1 MYQLKIEGQA
11 PVTCGSGKS
20 LLVSALA
27 NGIGFPYECA
37 SGGCGVCKFELLE
50 GNVQSMWPDAPGLSS
65 RDREKGNRH
74 LACQCVALSDLRIKV
89 AVQDKYVPT
98 IPISRMEAEVVEVRA
113 LTHDLLSVRL
123 RTDGPANFLPGQFCL
138 VEAEQ
143 LPGVVRAYSMA
154 NLKNP
159 EGIWEFYIK
168 RVPTGRFSP
177 WLFENRK
184 EGARLFLTGPMGTSF
199 FRPGTGRKSLC
210 IGGGAGLSYAAAIAR
225 ASMRETDKPVKLFYG
240 SRTPRDA
247 VRWIDID
254 IDEDK
259 LEVVQA
265 VMEDTDSLWQGP
277 TGFIHQ
283 VVDAALLETLPE
295 YEIYLAG
302 PPPMVDATVRMLL
315 GKGVPRDQIHFD
327 AFF

>member
-11 PVTCGSGKS
+11 PGTCGSDKS

-27 NGIGFPYECA
+27 NGIGLPYECA

-50 GNVQSMWPDAPGLSS
+50 GTVQSMWPDAPGLSS

-74 LACQCVALSDLRIKV
+74 LACQCIALSDLRIKV
-89 AVQDKYVPT
+89 AVQDKYIPA
-98 IPISRMEAEVVEVRA
+98 IPISKMEAEVVAVRA
-113 LTHDLLSVRL
+113 LTHDLLSVKL
-123 RTDGPANFLPGQFCL
+123 RTDVPANFLPGQFCL
-138 VEAEQ
+138 IEAEQ

-154 NLKNP
+154 NSMNP
-159 EGIWEFYIK
+159 DGFWEFYIK

-184 EGARLFLTGPMGTSF
+184 VGARLFLTGPMGTSF

-225 ASMRETDKPVKLFYG
+225 ASIRETDKPVKLFYG

-265 VMEDTDSLWQGP
+265 VTEDTDSLWQGP
-277 TGFIHQ
+277 IGFIHQ